1 MNKLLYNSK
10 IIAKPIL
17 GEDLGATFVAINDG
31 NYVAV
36 KIITINEGLAVCEII
51 SRVSQGEHIVL
62 RLLDLR
68 QLFIKIPYL
77 DEYIEVLLTSLD
89 YRICVDLEL
98 IGKYCYSSIFASV
111 IVFEDDM
118 INKSIK
124 IFNTVHNLTYD
135 SFIDIVTQ
143 FVTLPSKQI
152 NPNQLTLFS
161 NV

>member
-10 IIAKPIL
+10 IITKPIL
-17 GEDLGATFVAINDG
+17 GEDLGATFVASNDG
-31 NYVAV
+31 KYVAV
-36 KIITINEGLAVCEII
+36 KIITINEGLAVCEIV
-51 SRVSQGEHIVL
+51 SRASQGEHIVL

-77 DEYIEVLLTSLD
+77 DEYIEVLLISLD

-98 IGKYCYSSIFASV
+98 IGKHCYSSIFASV